1 MTARLSRSEIDE
13 RARGFG
19 FVLLSPYE
27 QYESNETVLK
37 WRCGANPA
45 HTVDLTLGHL
55 RRGCQECR
63 QASRDAQRRYAEFDA
78 VGEIVLARGDVLL
91 SGPADYLTQN
101 SLIRYVCSLCGEEGS
116 QSAAKVK
123 RGQRHACQKMAAA
136 QGLRRQQAYDAVKA
150 ELDNGGVVLLTD
162 VTEYGGLRSVVSYR
176 LSEEESPSQAT
187 VLRLQRLAAKR
198 VAARQGS

>member
-78 VGEIVLARGDVLL
+78 VGEIVLA
-91 SGPADYLTQN
+91 
-101 SLIRYVCSLCGEEGS
+101 
-116 QSAAKVK
+116 
-123 RGQRHACQKMAAA
+123 AA